1 MSPATQAP
9 PPETEV
15 RMTFGEHLEELR
27 WRLVKS
33 LVALLLGFVVATV
46 YYKELVA
53 FIVAPHYRVM
63 GWLQKEKA
71 DAEAA
76 AGTKA
81 PAQGELHGQLIA
93 GAYTKPIW
101 AVMKL
106 SFIVGL
112 FASSPY
118 IAYQIWSFIAAGLY
132 PRERK
137 YVVRYAP
144 MSFLLFAGGCAF
156 GYVILIPYGLYG
168 MAQLVDIE
176 GIQATYIFTDYLDLV
191 MGLTI
196 ITGAIFQLPLL
207 MGFFSAIGLTTWRT
221 WVRWIKFAVVAIFVA
236 AAILT
241 PTPDVFTQLLLA
253 VPLMGLYA
261 VGIGLSALVG
271 GKPSSSIQERAA
283 K

>member
-1 MSPATQAP
+1 MSTATQAP

-33 LVALLLGFVVATV
+33 LVALLLGFVIATI

-63 GWLQKEKA
+63 GWIQKEK
-71 DAEAA
+71 EAA
-76 AGTKA
+76 EGKKPGT
-81 PAQGELHGQLIA
+81 QEELHGKLIA
-93 GAYTKPIW
+93 GAYTSPIW

-112 FASSPY
+112 FAASPF
-118 IAYQIWSFIAAGLY
+118 IAYQIWSFISAGLY
-132 PRERK
+132 PREKK
-137 YVVRYAP
+137 YVARYAP
-144 MSFLLFAGGCAF
+144 MSFFLFAGGCAF
-156 GYVILIPYGLYG
+156 GYMILIPYGLYG
-168 MAQLVDIE
+168 MAQLVAIE
-176 GIQATYIFTDYLDLV
+176 GIESTYIFTDYLNLV
-191 MGLTI
+191 MSLTI

-221 WVRWIKFAVVAIFVA
+221 WIRWIKFAVVAIFVA

-253 VPLMGLYA
+253 VPLLGLYA

-271 GKPSSSIQERAA
+271 GKPQVAPASGS
-283 K
+283 